1 MTVVHGGMAVIQELT
16 AAQARKQGIASVARQ
31 SGRGLALA
39 LLTLAALQS
48 SAAVAA
54 VQVSADT
61 GIPWNLTPEQIS
73 ASCQSALASARA
85 AIHDIDGHA
94 DSVSSFDAGLGA
106 IELVNADLA
115 EVLIAPTG
123 LVQLSP
129 DKAVRDASQH
139 CQDDATAFAVELSAD
154 PAVLRIAE
162 GAAAFAQ
169 TDEQRQLAKIYTE
182 AGRRTGAG
190 LAPAPHAKVTRLFD
204 ALNKILVAYNRGLS
218 EDQSQ
223 IPVSARELDSL
234 PPALAGSVK
243 RLPEGLRMP
252 VNEGTFGPFMSHESS
267 REARKRF
274 LYAYQRRGGAR
285 NVALLAQAVRLRAQ
299 LATLLGYPS
308 WAAYQL
314 DVKMAKTVEKA
325 LSLVLEI
332 NRRTLPKARAEL
344 AELAKLKRAAGD
356 KTPLASWDYA
366 FYEDQL
372 VKARYA
378 LDPEAVRA
386 YLPIDTAVPAVL
398 GIYQRLLGVRFE
410 QLTPAV
416 AWAQDVS
423 QYAIYDAAS
432 GEPLGYFYLDLL
444 PREGKTSHTS
454 SWPLRN
460 GRLLAD
466 ATYRLPV
473 AAMMC
478 NWPRPQPGKPSLLSH
493 EEAIEFFHEF
503 GHVMHGTLSHT
514 RYATLY
520 GMQVRW
526 DFVEAPSQMLENWMW
541 QPAVLKQVSSKV
553 GSGEPLPDDMIAKM
567 VAAKHAGDGVSYA
580 KQTFYAFYDIQMH
593 RLKGPVDPDA
603 LFFELASSHY
613 VFPPLRGTYPAG
625 ALWHEANGYDA
636 GYYGYLWALVYAQD
650 MFSVFQ
656 KEGIDNPAVGL
667 RYRTQILVPGASVEP
682 DVLLRNFLGRDV
694 SLEPFYELIGLSR
707 H

>member
-1 MTVVHGGMAVIQELT
+1 
-16 AAQARKQGIASVARQ
+16 
-31 SGRGLALA
+31 
-39 LLTLAALQS
+39 
-48 SAAVAA
+48 
-54 VQVSADT
+54 
-61 GIPWNLTPEQIS
+61 
-73 ASCQSALASARA
+73 
-85 AIHDIDGHA
+85 
-94 DSVSSFDAGLGA
+94 
-106 IELVNADLA
+106 
-115 EVLIAPTG
+115 
-123 LVQLSP
+123 
-129 DKAVRDASQH
+129 
-139 CQDDATAFAVELSAD
+139 
-154 PAVLRIAE
+154 
-162 GAAAFAQ
+162 
-169 TDEQRQLAKIYTE
+169 
-182 AGRRTGAG
+182 
-190 LAPAPHAKVTRLFD
+190 
-204 ALNKILVAYNRGLS
+204 
-218 EDQSQ
+218 
-223 IPVSARELDSL
+223 
-234 PPALAGSVK
+234 
-243 RLPEGLRMP
+243 
-252 VNEGTFGPFMSHESS
+252 
-267 REARKRF
+267 
-274 LYAYQRRGGAR
+274 
-285 NVALLAQAVRLRAQ
+285 
-299 LATLLGYPS
+299 
-308 WAAYQL
+308 
-314 DVKMAKTVEKA
+314 
-325 LSLVLEI
+325 
-332 NRRTLPKARAEL
+332 
-344 AELAKLKRAAGD
+344 
-356 KTPLASWDYA
+356 
-366 FYEDQL
+366 
-372 VKARYA
+372 
-378 LDPEAVRA
+378 
-386 YLPIDTAVPAVL
+386 
-398 GIYQRLLGVRFE
+398 VRFE